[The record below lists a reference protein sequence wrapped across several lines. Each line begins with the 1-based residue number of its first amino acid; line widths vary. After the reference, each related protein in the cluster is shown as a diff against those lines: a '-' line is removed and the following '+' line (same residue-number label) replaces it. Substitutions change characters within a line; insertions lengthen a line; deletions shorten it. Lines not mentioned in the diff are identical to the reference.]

1 MKHPLLRVLLSI
13 AVLMIVFFIA
23 PYSSAQV
30 EQQKKKD
37 IKSLESELES
47 MRELTFKRDVPVVY
61 MTKQQIKEHIRKEME
76 MPQQKKRLELEDVM
90 LKAFGYVKADFDVGK
105 FYVDMYTE
113 QAMGIYDIREK
124 RFIIST
130 GAALSAEQ
138 QKMAASMNMDME
150 KSVIIHELDHALQDQ
165 YFDLGAKIKGLLKTS
180 TDEALAGQSVF
191 EGEATYI
198 MFDYM
203 LQACGFNIEMLPEN
217 FLDMM
222 TEAYESPGFSKDKTM
237 KDAPPYFRETS
248 IFPYLHGLAFIR
260 HIKSKK
266 GWEGVNELYS
276 NLPVSTAQVI
286 NPSLYE
292 KKVKPLRVP
301 FPDRLARER
310 KMIIDDSLGEFL
322 VKVLLCQYL
331 GKENVKSTE
340 GWTGD
345 RYLVFEDRGKYLLLW
360 RTEWDSDRTAGNMAS
375 AFEKMYSA
383 RYPGTAWESRP
394 YGSESG
400 SLKGSPSLL
409 IARKGNSVLIMQ
421 GFTGKDMESLSRA
434 ILSLSASSR

>member
-1 MKHPLLRVLLSI
+1 MKQSLVKILTALT
-13 AVLMIVFFIA
+13 VLMIVFFIA

-30 EQQKKKD
+30 EQKKKD
-37 IKSLESELES
+37 IKILEGELES
-47 MRELTFKRDVPVVY
+47 MRELTFKKDVPVVY
-61 MTKQQIKEHIRKEME
+61 MTKQQIKDYIRKELNT
-76 MPQQKKRLELEDVM
+76 PQQKKRLELEDVM
-90 LKAFGYVKADFDVGK
+90 LKAFGYVKADFNVGK

-113 QAMGIYDIREK
+113 QAMGIYDFREK

-130 GAALSAEQ
+130 GTGLSADQ

-203 LQACGFNIEMLPEN
+203 LRACGFNIDMLPDN

-222 TEAYESPGFSKDKTM
+222 TEAYESPGFSNDKTM
-237 KDAPPYFRETS
+237 KDAPPYFRKTS

-260 HIKSKK
+260 YVKSRK

-276 NLPVSTAQVI
+276 SLPVSTAQVI
-286 NPSLYE
+286 NPSLYDR
-292 KKVKPLRVP
+292 KVKPLKVP
-301 FPDRLARER
+301 FPDRLVRER

-322 VKVLLCQYL
+322 VKVLLSQYL
-331 GKENVKSTE
+331 GKDNVKSTE

-345 RYLVFEDRGKYLLLW
+345 RYLVFEDQGKYLLVW
-360 RTEWDSDRTAGNMAS
+360 RTEWDSDSTAAFMAS
-375 AFEKMYSA
+375 SFEKMYSA
-383 RYPGTAWESRP
+383 RYPGIAWEKRP
-394 YGSESG
+394 YGSESV
-400 SLKGSPSLL
+400 SAKGSPSLL
-409 IARKGNSVLIMQ
+409 VARKGNSVLMMQ
-421 GFTGKDMESLSRA
+421 GFTGKDMESVSRS